1 MSIDATSSVS
11 SATRA
16 NYHQIRS
23 DFKALQS
30 DLQAGNIAS
39 AQVDFDTLLKDA
51 PQLKSQL
58 QSSATTTQPNALSAL
73 STSLQA
79 GDISGAQTAFA
90 ALGQTPDG
98 TQSALGSTGQMHR
111 HHHHHHQHQSSTAAS
126 LLDGAEGNPAADQ
139 QTIQNDFQALA
150 SALQSGNITSAQQA
164 FAQLQTDDPRFAK
177 KIGSV
182 LSSTKSIV

>member
-1 MSIDATSSVS
+1 MSIDATQSVN

-16 NYHQIRS
+16 SYQQIRS

-30 DLQAGNIAS
+30 DLQAGNVAS

-58 QSSATTTQPNALSAL
+58 QNAATTTQPNALSAL

-79 GDISGAQTAFA
+79 GDLSGAQTAFA
-90 ALGQTPDG
+90 SLGQMLSG
-98 TQSALGSTGQMHR
+98 TQSALGSTGQMH
-111 HHHHHHQHQSSTAAS
+111 HHRHHHHQHGGTSAAS
-126 LLDGAEGNPAADQ
+126 LLDSSAGNPATDQ
-139 QTIQNDFQALA
+139 QTVQNDFQALA
-150 SALQSGNITSAQQA
+150 GALQSGNITSAQQA
-164 FAQLQTDDPRFAK
+164 FAQLQMDDPRFAK